1 VCVYKVAVNYYYYYD
16 GNPFIFSCKIIVM
29 ELTKQEL
36 RKKVK
41 EARCNKRMKE
51 AYSLKDKP
59 PSEKLKMMFELCEFT
74 QKLRRFANEEI

>member
-1 VCVYKVAVNYYYYYD
+1 MCIYKVAVYHGNH
-16 GNPFIFSCKIIVM
+16 GNPFIFSCKMHVM

-41 EARCNKRMKE
+41 ETRSKERMKE
-51 AYSLKDKP
+51 AYSLKDKS

-74 QKLRRFANEEI
+74 QKLRRAANEEI